1 MSGSSA
7 PPWAAPSWGLRC
19 VAPSW
24 LGPSFATGFSLRVAR
39 LPSVVVARRSGA
51 PGFRGPSSSF
61 PFYSTLASTSPGTD
75 FLRHLITRLPSSE
88 PVLKTA
94 LPETASLL
102 HATPP
107 FAPAAN
113 PNPPNRQK
121 PGPTGL
127 PSPVLSRWAA
137 RESTSPDQTAS
148 KTDRANQAN
157 REHVECH
164 PLPLKNILFF
174 PHRGCPGH
182 KMPCSGQPPGPVG
195 VLAIGV

>member
-1 MSGSSA
+1 M
-7 PPWAAPSWGLRC
+7 APS
-19 VAPSW
+19 
-24 LGPSFATGFSLRVAR
+24 LGPTFAPGFSLRVAR

-51 PGFRGPSSSF
+51 PGLRRLPSSSF
-61 PFYSTLASTSPGTD
+61 PFLSTLASTPPGTD

-137 RESTSPDQTAS
+137 RDTKHREIKPLAGEIARIRPIGSTSNATAPPSKHNGFFHIDPVPDTQCPVLDSRTWPAS
-148 KTDRANQAN
+148 RPPHQPNARSPFGISHKT
-157 REHVECH
+157 
-164 PLPLKNILFF
+164 
-174 PHRGCPGH
+174 G
-182 KMPCSGQPPGPVG
+182 
-195 VLAIGV
+195 